1 MDKLMDSRWFMRIIA
16 LLLAILLYTSINVDE
31 KELNKKTDTG
41 QQMHTETILHVPVEV
56 FYDKSNLVV
65 SGVPRAV
72 NVTIEGPKSIVQSTK
87 ALRDFTVYIDLKD
100 AKIGKQKV
108 RILHQ
113 DISDKLDVTI
123 DPAYAEVS
131 VQEKITA
138 EFGVEAEV
146 NKALLA
152 EGYEA
157 GQPVVEP
164 KVVQVTGAKDV
175 IEQINFVRAT
185 IEMNDEIN
193 GTVTREA
200 KVQVLDRELNKL
212 DVDVEPETVKVTI
225 PVENIS
231 KKVPVSIKQTGSPK
245 DGISINSISPTPK
258 EVTIYGSQDT
268 LNKVD
273 KVDVNVDVNDIEKNT
288 EMSVPVNLPK
298 GIKRVSDEKVSVKI
312 AVEQKEKAKKE
323 IEAGA
328 KVQQEKKAESNSEQ
342 TTETKTFKNIKIT
355 PQGLDEQAFSMELI
369 SPSSGT
375 VNVTASGGSKM
386 IKDLNIEQIKVM
398 MNVSGLDAGEHDI
411 DLEVKGPNGISWNL
425 SDNKAK
431 IRLIEKDSDNV

>member
-1 MDKLMDSRWFMRIIA
+1 
-16 LLLAILLYTSINVDE
+16 
-31 KELNKKTDTG
+31 
-41 QQMHTETILHVPVEV
+41 
-56 FYDKSNLVV
+56 
-65 SGVPRAV
+65 
-72 NVTIEGPKSIVQSTK
+72 
-87 ALRDFTVYIDLKD
+87 
-100 AKIGKQKV
+100 KQKV

-231 KKVPVSIKQTGSPK
+231 KKVPVSIKQT
-245 DGISINSISPTPK
+245 
-258 EVTIYGSQDT
+258 
-268 LNKVD
+268 
-273 KVDVNVDVNDIEKNT
+273 
-288 EMSVPVNLPK
+288 
-298 GIKRVSDEKVSVKI
+298 
-312 AVEQKEKAKKE
+312 
-323 IEAGA
+323 
-328 KVQQEKKAESNSEQ
+328 
-342 TTETKTFKNIKIT
+342 
-355 PQGLDEQAFSMELI
+355 
-369 SPSSGT
+369 
-375 VNVTASGGSKM
+375 
-386 IKDLNIEQIKVM
+386 
-398 MNVSGLDAGEHDI
+398 
-411 DLEVKGPNGISWNL
+411 
-425 SDNKAK
+425 
-431 IRLIEKDSDNV
+431 